1 MMMKVNKDFS
11 FESKTFKDQ
20 TNQKVQDWEQLM
32 WTYQQ
37 ALPFAE
43 PGEKWV
49 LMKKNLNFRE

>member
-43 PGEKWV
+43 PGEK
-49 LMKKNLNFRE
+49 